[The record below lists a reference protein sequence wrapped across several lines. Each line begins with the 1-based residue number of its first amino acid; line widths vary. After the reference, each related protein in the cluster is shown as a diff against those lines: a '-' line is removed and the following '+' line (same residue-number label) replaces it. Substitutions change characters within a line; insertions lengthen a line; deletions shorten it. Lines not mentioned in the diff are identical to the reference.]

1 MQKQQQ
7 LFLEKDTLVSIDPKK
22 NRYRGYQIEMT
33 KTKPK
38 KVSTKWGRVKK
49 DKKGNWTLK
58 KNKWLG
64 EKDIELDE
72 FDAETVY
79 NQILDQKRK
88 RGYVDYS
95 ELVV

>member
-7 LFLEKDTLVSIDPKK
+7 LFLEKDTLFSIDPQQ
-22 NRYRGYQIEMT
+22 NRYRGYYIEIT

-38 KVSTKWGRVKK
+38 KVTTKWGRVKK
-49 DKKGNWTLK
+49 DKKGNWALK

-72 FDAETVY
+72 FDAEKVY

-88 RGYVDYS
+88 RGYVDVS
-95 ELVV
+95 ELG

>member
-1 MQKQQQ
+1 MEKRVQFQK
-7 LFLEKDTLVSIDPKK
+7 KR
-22 NRYRGYQIEMT
+22 NRGGIT
-33 KTKPK
+33 NASKTKPK

-58 KNKWLG
+58 NKKWLG

-72 FDAETVY
+72 FDAEKVY